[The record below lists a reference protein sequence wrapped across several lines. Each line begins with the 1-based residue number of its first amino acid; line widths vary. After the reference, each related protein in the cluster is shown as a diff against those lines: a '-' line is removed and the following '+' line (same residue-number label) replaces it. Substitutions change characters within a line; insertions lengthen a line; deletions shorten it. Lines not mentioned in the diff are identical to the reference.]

1 MRLRTALASLPVV
14 VWVLVIGSL
23 ADFGT
28 PEARTAF
35 ALGIVAVCGP
45 FVVADKLLVGGRRG

>member
-1 MRLRTALASLPVV
+1 MTASLALASIAAV

-28 PEARTAF
+28 TEARTAF
-35 ALGIVAVCGP
+35 ALGVVASAGV
-45 FVVADKLLVGGRRG
+45 FVVAGALLGDER